1 MARGG
6 GPEGG
11 DGAGAPGVRY
21 PLPGVWG
28 GGVGMPPP
36 PPWVLVVVLWV
47 YTPDGDFSVMP
58 LSTSSIRSSSITT
71 AGTRG
76 GGRDVGGH
84 GDTSGG
90 GSIPFSSPTPPLLP
104 AAPPLPRSE
113 GSGMGPLPYRMW
125 DGGVPPP
132 GSQVWVVGWGNGG
145 GKDPPLRAAAP
156 LMRATGAEWVMTQ
169 WGGQHR
175 APTASLAAVWCYG
188 GGFEDP
194 PPPTTLVNSIIRL
207 PPTQSSPLG
216 QNPPTAIGISRAPP
230 DRPPQPGRA
239 PPAASSLCRTPQH
252 PPLGLPQPH

>member
-1 MARGG
+1 MERGPPACGTPSPGCGG
-6 GPEGG
+6 GRGHGPPPSVG
-11 DGAGAPGVRY
+11 P
-21 PLPGVWG
+21 G
-28 GGVGMPPP
+28 GGSLGLYPR
-36 PPWVLVVVLWV
+36 WRLLRHALEHLVYPVIL
-47 YTPDGDFSVMP
+47 DHHCGD
-58 LSTSSIRSSSITT
+58 
-71 AGTRG
+71 TRG
-76 GGRDVGGH
+76 GGGDVGGH

-188 GGFEDP
+188 GGCEDP
-194 PPPTTLVNSIIRL
+194 PTPPTLVNSIIRL